1 MAGLEDGL
9 RVPAGQSGP
18 DRVHA
23 HPSVTPAADALTDPD
38 HWDGYW
44 EKARALP
51 IEVKPGEHSAT
62 TAIIEVI
69 DRHVAAPAPLS
80 VVEIGGAPGG
90 YLAHL
95 WRTFGHDVCAL
106 DNSEVGVELTRRN
119 FDLLGIPGRV
129 LHRDLFATDEPVPQF
144 DVVYSLGLI
153 EHFADTASVVAA
165 HLAYVKPGG
174 RLIIGCPN
182 LLGLNRILL
191 RRLSPSALDWHHLE
205 VMDIRGWPRFEAA
218 LGLQPVFRGY
228 VAGFQPAA
236 FWRRERR
243 TLFDRALARGLAE
256 LARRSN
262 GALGRRVASLNSR
275 HWSYYAI
282 GVYDGPRP

>member
-1 MAGLEDGL
+1 M
-9 RVPAGQSGP
+9 
-18 DRVHA
+18 
-23 HPSVTPAADALTDPD
+23 TTADALTDPD

-51 IEVKPGEHSAT
+51 IEVKRGEHSAT
-62 TAIIEVI
+62 TAILEVI
-69 DRHVAAPAPLS
+69 DRYVAGPGPLR
-80 VVEIGGAPGG
+80 VVEVGGAPGG

-95 WRTFGHDVCAL
+95 WRTFGHDVYAL

-119 FDLLGIPGRV
+119 FDLLGVPGRV
-129 LHRDLFATDEPVPQF
+129 LHRDLFATSEEPAPQF

-153 EHFADTASVVAA
+153 EHFADTEGVVAA

-182 LLGLNRILL
+182 LLGLNGVLL
-191 RRLSPSALDWHHLE
+191 RRLSPSALEWHHLR
-205 VMDIRGWPRFEAA
+205 VMDIRRWPRFEAA
-218 LGLQPVFRGY
+218 LGLQPIFRGY

-243 TLFDRALARGLAE
+243 SLFDRALARGLAE
-256 LARRSN
+256 MGRRSN
-262 GALGRRVASLNSR
+262 GALGRRLASFNSR

-282 GVYDGPRP
+282 GVYDTPRP